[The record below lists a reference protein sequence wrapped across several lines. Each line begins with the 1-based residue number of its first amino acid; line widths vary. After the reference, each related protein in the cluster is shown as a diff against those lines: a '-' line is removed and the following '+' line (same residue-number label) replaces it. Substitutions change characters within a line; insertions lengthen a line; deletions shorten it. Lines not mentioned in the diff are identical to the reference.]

1 MSVQALSWAIEQ
13 QLPAKPKLAL
23 IALAN
28 HAEPGTGYCH
38 FETATIAREASASPA
53 GLWRHLGALERNGFI
68 SKTIRKTKRGDE
80 RDYWLV
86 LTRNELDP
94 WSHGADSPDPEP
106 AELDGPEN
114 EDLRTEAYRNFL
126 SKNAAA

>member
-38 FETATIAREASASPA
+38 FETATIAREASTSPA
-53 GLWRHLGALERNGFI
+53 GLWRYLGALERNGYL

-80 RDYWLV
+80 RDYWLAFS
-86 LTRNELDP
+86 RNELEAWAWGTDA
-94 WSHGADSPDPEP
+94 SDPEP
-106 AELDGPEN
+106 AEAGEPED
-114 EDLRTEAYRNFL
+114 EDLRTEAYRQFL
-126 SKNAAA
+126 SKNNAA